1 MSNQNPVFPQNV
13 QFPGSTYGAKLSTV
27 RRLVSKQKKIKGYRF
42 TVPTGNST
50 QTLQLPGEAKLLLG
64 LKLYNENTT
73 SPVVDFTLSMLVNNE
88 KIVDTVHTAQFDANP
103 INSNQQ
109 QEYLAINRPLAGQDT
124 INVEFT
130 NNDANATVTVLH
142 VFYL

>member
-1 MSNQNPVFPQNV
+1 MENNQNPIFPRNA

-42 TVPTGNST
+42 TTPTGNST
-50 QTLQLPGEAKLLLG
+50 QTLQLPGEAKMLLG
-64 LKLYNENTT
+64 VKLYNE
-73 SPVVDFTLSMLVNNE
+73 VAAVDFTLSILVNNE
-88 KIVDTVHTAQFDANP
+88 KIVDTVHTAQFDSNP
-103 INSNQQ
+103 SNSNQQ

-130 NNDANATVTVLH
+130 NNDVNANVTVLH
-142 VFYL
+142 IFYL

>member
-1 MSNQNPVFPQNV
+1 MENNQNPIFPRNT

-42 TVPTGNST
+42 TIPQGNST
-50 QTLQLPGEAKLLLG
+50 QTLQLPGSAKLLLG
-64 LKLYNENTT
+64 IKLYNQNPNGITT
-73 SPVVDFTLSMLVNNE
+73 DLQLSVLVNNE
-88 KIVDTVHTAQFDANP
+88 KLIDTVHTAQFDCNP
-103 INSNQQ
+103 ANSNQQ

-130 NNDANATVTVLH
+130 NGNLANVTNLH

>member
-103 INSNQQ
+103 TNSNQQ

>member
-73 SPVVDFTLSMLVNNE
+73 APVVDFTLSMLVNNE

-103 INSNQQ
+103 TNSNQQ

>member
-1 MSNQNPVFPQNV
+1 MDNQNPVFPRNV

-64 LKLYNENTT
+64 VKLYNEGT
-73 SPVVDFTLSMLVNNE
+73 VVDYTLSVLVNNE
-88 KIVDTVHTAQFDANP
+88 KI
-103 INSNQQ
+103 
-109 QEYLAINRPLAGQDT
+109 
-124 INVEFT
+124 FT
-130 NNDANATVTVLH
+130 
-142 VFYL
+142 

>member
-1 MSNQNPVFPQNV
+1 MNNQNPVFPQNV

-27 RRLVSKQKKIKGYRF
+27 RKLVSKQKKIKGYRF

-50 QTLQLPGEAKLLLG
+50 QTLQLPGEAKMLLG
-64 LKLYNENTT
+64 LKLYNENNAG
-73 SPVVDFTLSMLVNNE
+73 PVVDQTISVLVNNE
-88 KIVDTVHTAQFDANP
+88 KLIDTVHTAQFDANP
-103 INSNQQ
+103 NNSNQQ

-124 INVEFT
+124 VNVEFT
-130 NNDANATVTVLH
+130 NNDPNAVVSCLH

>member
-1 MSNQNPVFPQNV
+1 MSNQNPIFPQNV
-13 QFPGSTYGAKLSTV
+13 QFPGSQYGAKLSTV

-42 TVPTGNST
+42 TLPTGNSA

-64 LKLYNENTT
+64 LKLYMEN
-73 SPVVDFTLSMLVNNE
+73 PNAPAVDIVLSMLVNNE
-88 KIVDTVHTAQFDANP
+88 KLIDTVHTAQFDSNP
-103 INSNQQ
+103 TNSNQQ
-109 QEYLAINRPLAGQDT
+109 AEYLAINRPLAGQDT

-130 NNDANATVTVLH
+130 NNDALANVVVLH